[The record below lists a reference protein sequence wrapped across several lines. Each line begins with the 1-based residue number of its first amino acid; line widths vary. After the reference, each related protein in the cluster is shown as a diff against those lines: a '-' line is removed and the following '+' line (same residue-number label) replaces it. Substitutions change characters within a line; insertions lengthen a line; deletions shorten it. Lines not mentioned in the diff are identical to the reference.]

1 LSDGAGSQLLLA
13 RQPIFDTNV
22 EVVAYELLFREFDP
36 DFANVIDGDRATSAV
51 LVNALTNLDFSQI
64 LGSCKA
70 FINFTANMLEVD
82 IPFDP
87 ERCVIEVL
95 EDVVVTPELIARL
108 KVLKARGHPIALDDF
123 LYFEE
128 AAPLLPLADII
139 KLDMLALTDEEL
151 KSMLARFA
159 DLDVALLAEKVE
171 TQEMMDYCRSLG
183 FTLFQGNFLSKPEPI
198 SGKKNIRQQ
207 TCGFRAAQSIAE
219 SR

>member
-1 LSDGAGSQLLLA
+1 MLSDGAGSQLLLA

-108 KVLKARGHPIALDDF
+108 KVLKARGHPIALTIF
-123 LYFEE
+123 CILRR
-128 AAPLLPLADII
+128 PPPCCLW
-139 KLDMLALTDEEL
+139 LTL
-151 KSMLARFA
+151 
-159 DLDVALLAEKVE
+159 
-171 TQEMMDYCRSLG
+171 
-183 FTLFQGNFLSKPEPI
+183 
-198 SGKKNIRQQ
+198 
-207 TCGFRAAQSIAE
+207 
-219 SR
+219 